1 MLIVPVLSQALP
13 TCLGQ
18 EARRAPIGPGL
29 CPTLAIVA
37 GGLDRPDLPLTYDT
51 VREQILT
58 FIDFA
63 NLEMYF
69 ARIASWLGELPAA
82 DRDRILRELDD
93 IAAGSDPRRQDDTSY
108 LLNDLGLRRVR
119 WTAD

>member
-1 MLIVPVLSQALP
+1 V
-13 TCLGQ
+13 
-18 EARRAPIGPGL
+18 
-29 CPTLAIVA
+29 AIVA
-37 GGLDRPDLPLTYDT
+37 NVAGGPDRPDLPLTYDT

-69 ARIASWLGELPAA
+69 ARIAHWLGELPAA

>member
-1 MLIVPVLSQALP
+1 
-13 TCLGQ
+13 
-18 EARRAPIGPGL
+18 
-29 CPTLAIVA
+29 
-37 GGLDRPDLPLTYDT
+37 LTYDA
-51 VREQILT
+51 VRKQILV

-69 ARIASWLGELPAA
+69 DWIAYWLGELPGA

-119 WTAD
+119 WTSDAGDANTT